1 MARPTTPLLS
11 LEKITGAALE
21 LVDTTGELTMAQLAR
36 ALGVR
41 PSSLYH
47 HVAGREAIIE
57 AVRAAV
63 FTEQHLDLDADAGTN
78 GGTNGEQP
86 VEESLHRLLHGYRD
100 AFARHPRLIPV
111 LTAHTVAAPE
121 VLAIYSTLATL
132 LARWGV
138 PDEHLL
144 DAVTILDCFVIG
156 AALDVTAPEQ
166 VWAPSGAESPALSR
180 ALAAAPQGRDR
191 ADQSFELGLRVV
203 LGGLATLRP

>member
-11 LEKITGAALE
+11 VEKIADAALH

-36 ALGVR
+36 ELGVR

-57 AVRAAV
+57 AVRTAV
-63 FTEQHLDLDADAGTN
+63 FAEQHLDLDAAT
-78 GGTNGEQP
+78 EPERP
-86 VEESLHRLLHGYRD
+86 VEESLTRLLRGYRD
-100 AFARHPRLIPV
+100 AFAGHPRLIPV

-121 VLAIYSTLATL
+121 VLAIYSALAAL

-138 PDEHLL
+138 PDGHLL

-156 AALDVTAPEQ
+156 AALDVTAPEE
-166 VWAPSGAESPALSR
+166 VWSPSGAESPELQR
-180 ALAAAPQGRDR
+180 ALAAAPTGRAR
-191 ADQSFELGLRVV
+191 ADQSFELGLRVL

>member
-63 FTEQHLDLDADAGTN
+63 FTEQRLDLGPGSND
-78 GGTNGEQP
+78 EQP

-166 VWAPSGAESPALSR
+166 VWAPSGAESAELSR
-180 ALAAAPQGRDR
+180 ALAAAPQGRAR

>member
-21 LVDTTGELTMAQLAR
+21 LVDTTGELTMARLAR

-63 FTEQHLDLDADAGTN
+63 FTEQRLDPGPGSND
-78 GGTNGEQP
+78 EQP

-166 VWAPSGAESPALSR
+166 VWAPSGAESAELSR
-180 ALAAAPQGRDR
+180 ALAAAPQGRAR

>member
-1 MARPTTPLLS
+1 MARPPTPLLS
-11 LEKITGAALE
+11 VEKIARAALH

-47 HVAGREAIIE
+47 HVPGREAIIE

-63 FTEQHLDLDADAGTN
+63 FAEQHLDVDAGTDAD
-78 GGTNGEQP
+78 QP
-86 VEESLHRLLHGYRD
+86 VEERLAQLLRGYRD

-111 LTAHTVAAPE
+111 LTAHTVSAPE
-121 VLAIYSTLATL
+121 VLAIYSALATL

-138 PDEHLL
+138 TDEHLL

-156 AALDVTAPEQ
+156 AALDVTAPEE
-166 VWAPSGAESPALSR
+166 VWSPSGAESPELRR
-180 ALAAAPQGRDR
+180 ALAVAPTGRAR
-191 ADQSFELGLRVV
+191 ADQSFEIGLRVL
-203 LGGLATLRP
+203 LGGLANLRP